1 VLFPVVV
8 ALLAAERR
16 IAMLERRLGDARW
29 LGPDEGPSEA
39 DKELAKR
46 RVRESL
52 GAWVALSDDTDS
64 GPDDDY
70 LAARARATA
79 SRGESTPAP

>member
-1 VLFPVVV
+1 MVV

-29 LGPDEGPSEA
+29 LGPGEQPSEA
-39 DKELAKR
+39 DKTIAKE

-52 GAWVALSDDTDS
+52 GAWIAL
-64 GPDDDY
+64 PDD
-70 LAARARATA
+70 
-79 SRGESTPAP
+79 APDPIDEEM